1 MLPVISMAVDSG
13 DGSQSKVLID
23 DKDSVFMAEKNVAQ
37 CVEKV
42 ELSISLGLQNLQRR
56 VSPRL
61 QNMPDDQKPF
71 YGSNRKRLSNGLKD
85 KVSEKGIKVEFVED
99 IRCKDNVVTAKKNGA
114 QCVEKIEPNSSQG
127 LQNLQRRVSPRL
139 QNIPDDQKPF
149 YGSNRKRL
157 SDGLKDKV
165 SEKGIKVEFVEDIR
179 CKENVVTAKKSV
191 AQCVEK
197 IEPNSSQGRKN
208 LQQRI
213 SPRLQNI
220 PDDQKPF
227 YGSNRKRLSDGLEE
241 KVSNKRTKVV
251 FAEDIRCGSD
261 LATGHNSCL
270 AQVDNSDKSVA
281 RVKRT
286 LRVFNRFYLRFVQE
300 EEKRCKKPKDN
311 DMQVSNGSENNNGN
325 ASDDYSRRCSK
336 RPDLKAISEM
346 VKSNKILY
354 PKKIG
359 HLPGIDIGHQFF
371 SRAEMVAVG
380 LHGHWLTGIDYIG
393 ESCKMK
399 EYQNFTLPLAVSIVL
414 SGQYE
419 DDVDNSE
426 EVVYTGQGGNNL
438 LGNKRQIKDQVM
450 CRGNLALKNN
460 MDQDVCVRVIRGHK
474 CASSYTRKVYT
485 YDGLYKVDH
494 FWKERGV
501 AGFIVFKYRLKR
513 IEGQP
518 KLVTHQV
525 DFAWRRVSKGHF
537 ELDGLVCRDICGG
550 QENICI
556 PATNVC
562 DVPPVVPAGFKYIK
576 SVQVAENV
584 IIPPDA
590 PGCNCKG
597 KCTNAAKC
605 YCAQLNGDDFP
616 YVNQDGGRL
625 VEPTDVVFECGPRC
639 GCGPSC
645 LNRTSQQGLKY
656 ELEVYRTE
664 NKGWAVRSRDFIPSG
679 APVCE
684 YVGILRKNDE
694 LDNVSGNDYIFD
706 IDCWQTMN
714 EIGGRERRLRD
725 VSLPL
730 SGHAEERHGKI
741 SENGPEFC
749 IDAGS
754 YGNVARFIN
763 HSCEPNLFVQCVL
776 SSHHDVRLARVILFA
791 ADNIPPMQCYK

>member
-1 MLPVISMAVDSG
+1 MAVDSG
-13 DGSQSKVLID
+13 DGIQSKVLID

-286 LRVFNRFYLRFVQE
+286 LRVFNRFYLRFVQVITI
-300 EEKRCKKPKDN
+300 C
-311 DMQVSNGSENNNGN
+311 
-325 ASDDYSRRCSK
+325 
-336 RPDLKAISEM
+336 
-346 VKSNKILY
+346 
-354 PKKIG
+354 
-359 HLPGIDIGHQFF
+359 
-371 SRAEMVAVG
+371 
-380 LHGHWLTGIDYIG
+380 
-393 ESCKMK
+393 
-399 EYQNFTLPLAVSIVL
+399 
-414 SGQYE
+414 
-419 DDVDNSE
+419 
-426 EVVYTGQGGNNL
+426 
-438 LGNKRQIKDQVM
+438 
-450 CRGNLALKNN
+450 
-460 MDQDVCVRVIRGHK
+460 VCVYVCMCMVVI
-474 CASSYTRKVYT
+474 
-485 YDGLYKVDH
+485 
-494 FWKERGV
+494 
-501 AGFIVFKYRLKR
+501 
-513 IEGQP
+513 
-518 KLVTHQV
+518 KLPSDV
-525 DFAWRRVSKGHF
+525 
-537 ELDGLVCRDICGG
+537 LLM
-550 QENICI
+550 NIWMC
-556 PATNVC
+556 
-562 DVPPVVPAGFKYIK
+562 FRY
-576 SVQVAENV
+576 
-584 IIPPDA
+584 
-590 PGCNCKG
+590 
-597 KCTNAAKC
+597 
-605 YCAQLNGDDFP
+605 
-616 YVNQDGGRL
+616 
-625 VEPTDVVFECGPRC
+625 
-639 GCGPSC
+639 
-645 LNRTSQQGLKY
+645 
-656 ELEVYRTE
+656 
-664 NKGWAVRSRDFIPSG
+664 
-679 APVCE
+679 
-684 YVGILRKNDE
+684 
-694 LDNVSGNDYIFD
+694 
-706 IDCWQTMN
+706 
-714 EIGGRERRLRD
+714 
-725 VSLPL
+725 
-730 SGHAEERHGKI
+730 
-741 SENGPEFC
+741 
-749 IDAGS
+749 
-754 YGNVARFIN
+754 
-763 HSCEPNLFVQCVL
+763 
-776 SSHHDVRLARVILFA
+776 
-791 ADNIPPMQCYK
+791 